1 MLNEGSDGGFEE
13 SKDGSHNADLECIRE
28 ADDDFSPRYDG
39 TTSQNASE
47 PNNALGEIIRKSIIR
62 DHSFGD

>member
-47 PNNALGEIIRKSIIR
+47 PNNALG
-62 DHSFGD
+62 